1 MDKNNQFMTK
11 KEIGIGFGTWAW
23 GNKLVWGYKPES
35 DDILL
40 KKTFFDAINGGLDL
54 VDTADSYGT
63 GSFFGQSEKLIGSF
77 LEELPKKKLNK
88 ITIATKL
95 APFPWRIGR
104 RGLNHAFQESN
115 KRLRGNI
122 KRVQLHWSTY
132 RYAPWQEEQLIN
144 GLGDLYEKG
153 LIKEIGLS
161 NTGPKRLNFLYQKL
175 KERGIKINSI
185 QIQFS
190 LLTKPSIED
199 QKIKNICNEKNIE
212 YLAYS
217 PLALGIL
224 TIPPGKSPQPSTLLR
239 QKLFE
244 RILPNTK
251 ELRTLLSNIGQK
263 YSASQAQ
270 VALNWVRSHG
280 ARPIVGIRNP
290 LQAKDAISALKWSLT
305 KKEKESLDS
314 CRNKCQTN
322 MPQNPF
328 TSP

>member
-1 MDKNNQFMTK
+1 MTQ

-23 GNKLVWGYKPES
+23 GNRIVWGYKPEV

-40 KKTFFDAINGGLDL
+40 KKTFFDAIDGGLVL

-63 GSFFGQSEKLIGSF
+63 GSLFGQSEKLIGDF
-77 LEELPKKKLNK
+77 LEELPNRKLRK

-95 APFPWRIGR
+95 APFPWRLGR
-104 RGLNHAFQESN
+104 NGLHKAFHESN
-115 KRLRGNI
+115 RRLKGNM

-144 GLGDLYEKG
+144 GLGDLHEKG
-153 LIKEIGLS
+153 LIEEIGLS

-175 KERGIKINSI
+175 KERGIKIHSI
-185 QIQFS
+185 QMQFS
-190 LLTKPSIED
+190 LLTKPSFED
-199 QKIKNICNEKNIE
+199 EEIKNICNENKIE

-224 TIPPGKSPQPSTLLR
+224 TIPPNRSPKPSTFLR

-244 RILPNTK
+244 RVLPKTND
-251 ELRTLLSNIGQK
+251 LRTLLTNLGKK

-280 ARPIVGIRNP
+280 AKPIVGIRNP
-290 LQAKDAISALKWSLT
+290 LQAKDAISALNWSLT
-305 KKEKESLDS
+305 KKDKESLDS
-314 CRNKCQTN
+314 YRNKCLTN
-322 MPQNPF
+322 MPKNPF

>member
-1 MDKNNQFMTK
+1 MTK
-11 KEIGIGFGTWAW
+11 KKIGIGFGTWAW
-23 GNKLVWGYKPES
+23 GNKLVWGYKSET

-40 KKTFFDAINGGLDL
+40 KKTFFDAIDGGLDL
-54 VDTADSYGT
+54 VDSADSYGT
-63 GSFFGQSEKLIGSF
+63 GSLFGQSEKLIGDF
-77 LEELPKKKLNK
+77 LEEFPKRKLEK

-104 RGLNHAFQESN
+104 KGLNKAFQDSN
-115 KRLRGNI
+115 HRLKGNMT
-122 KRVQLHWSTY
+122 RVQLHWSTY
-132 RYAPWQEEQLIN
+132 RYAPWQEEQLLN

-161 NTGPKRLNFLYQKL
+161 NTGPKRLHFLYQKM

-185 QIQFS
+185 QMQLS
-190 LLTKPSIED
+190 LLTKPSLED
-199 QKIKNICNEKNIE
+199 ENIKNICAENQIE

-217 PLALGIL
+217 PLGLGIL
-224 TIPPGKSPQPSTLLR
+224 TIPPNKLPKNTTFLR
-239 QKLFE
+239 QQLFQ
-244 RILPNTK
+244 RILPKTI
-251 ELRTLLSNIGQK
+251 ELRTLMTNIAKK

-280 ARPIVGIRNP
+280 AKPIVGIRNP
-290 LQAKDAISALKWSLT
+290 SQAKDAISALNWSLT
-305 KKEKESLDS
+305 KSEKEKLDFYRS
-314 CRNKCQTN
+314 KCLAN

>member
-1 MDKNNQFMTK
+1 MTK
-11 KEIGIGFGTWAW
+11 KKIGIGFGTWAW
-23 GNKLVWGYKPES
+23 GNKLVWGYKAET
-35 DDILL
+35 DNILL
-40 KKTFFDAINGGLDL
+40 KKTFFDAIDGGLDL

-63 GSFFGQSEKLIGSF
+63 GSLFGQSEKLIGDY
-77 LEELPKKKLNK
+77 LEELPERKLKK

-104 RGLNHAFQESN
+104 DGLNKAFQESN
-115 KRLRGNI
+115 QRLKG
-122 KRVQLHWSTY
+122 KMTRVQLHWSTY

-175 KERGIKINSI
+175 KERGIKIKSI
-185 QIQFS
+185 QIQLS
-190 LLTKPSIED
+190 LLTKASLADE
-199 QKIKNICNEKNIE
+199 KIKNICKKNKIE

-217 PLALGIL
+217 PLALGLL
-224 TIPPGKSPQPSTLLR
+224 TIPPDKFPQPSTLLR

-244 RILPNTK
+244 RILPKTI
-251 ELRTLLSNIGQK
+251 ELRKSLNNIGKK

-280 ARPIVGIRNP
+280 AKPIVGIRNP
-290 LQAKDAISALKWSLT
+290 LQAKDASSALKWSLT
-305 KKEKESLDS
+305 KKETESLNFF
-314 CRNKCQTN
+314 RNKCQIN

>member
-1 MDKNNQFMTK
+1 MTK
-11 KEIGIGFGTWAW
+11 RQIGIGFGTWAW
-23 GNKLVWGYKPES
+23 GNKLVWGYKSET

-54 VDTADSYGT
+54 IDTADSYGT
-63 GSFFGQSEKLIGSF
+63 GRLFGQSETLIGDF
-77 LEELPKKKLNK
+77 LEELPKRKLKK

-104 RGLNHAFQESN
+104 NGLNKAFQASN
-115 KRLRGNI
+115 KRLKGNI

-132 RYAPWQEEQLIN
+132 RYAPWQEEQLLN

-153 LIKEIGLS
+153 LIEEIGLS
-161 NTGPKRLNFLYQKL
+161 NTGPKRLNSLYQNL

-185 QIQFS
+185 QMQFS
-190 LLTKPSIED
+190 LLTKPTLED
-199 QKIKNICNEKNIE
+199 EEIKNICIENDLE

-217 PLALGIL
+217 PLAMGLL
-224 TIPPGKSPQPSTLLR
+224 AIPPNKTPKPRTFLR
-239 QKLFE
+239 QKLFQN
-244 RILPNTK
+244 ILPRTIK
-251 ELRTLLSNIGQK
+251 LRSLLTDIGQK

-280 ARPIVGIRNP
+280 AKPIIGIRNP

-305 KKEKESLDS
+305 KGEKERLDFQ
-314 CRNKCQTN
+314 RNQCLTN

>member
-1 MDKNNQFMTK
+1 MTK

-23 GNKLVWGYKPES
+23 GNKIVWGYKPET

-40 KKTFFDAINGGLDL
+40 KKTFFDAIDGGLDL

-63 GSFFGQSEKLIGSF
+63 GSLFGQSEKLIGNF
-77 LEELPKKKLNK
+77 LEELPKRKLKK
-88 ITIATKL
+88 ITVATKL

-104 RGLNHAFQESN
+104 NGLRKAFEESN
-115 KRLRGNI
+115 KRLKGNM

-132 RYAPWQEEQLIN
+132 RYAPWQEEQLLN

-185 QIQFS
+185 QMQFS
-190 LLTKPSIED
+190 LLTKPSLED
-199 QKIKNICNEKNIE
+199 KKIKNICNEKNIE

-224 TIPPGKSPQPSTLLR
+224 TIPPDKSPKTSTLIR

-244 RILPNTK
+244 RILPKTK
-251 ELRTLLSNIGQK
+251 ELRKLLTDIGKK

-270 VALNWVRSHG
+270 VALNWVRSNG

-305 KKEKESLDS
+305 KHEKEKLDS
-314 CRNKCQTN
+314 YRNTCQIN

-328 TSP
+328 NSP

>member
-1 MDKNNQFMTK
+1 MTK
-11 KEIGIGFGTWAW
+11 QKIGIGFGTWAW
-23 GNKLVWGYKPES
+23 GNKLIWGYES
-35 DDILL
+35 ATDDILL

-63 GSFFGQSEKLIGSF
+63 GSFFGQSEKLIGNF
-77 LEELPKKKLNK
+77 LEELPKRKLKK

-104 RGLNHAFQESN
+104 NGLNKAFQESN
-115 KRLRGNI
+115 NRLKGNM

-132 RYAPWQEEQLIN
+132 RYAPWQEEQLLN

-153 LIKEIGLS
+153 LITEIGLS
-161 NTGPKRLNFLYQKL
+161 NTGPKRLIFLYQKL
-175 KERGIKINSI
+175 KERGISINSI
-185 QIQFS
+185 QMQFS
-190 LLTKPSIED
+190 LLTKPSLDDE
-199 QKIKNICNEKNIE
+199 KIQDICNENKIE

-217 PLALGIL
+217 PLALGAL
-224 TIPPGKSPQPSTLLR
+224 TIPPDKSPKPSTFLR

-244 RILPNTK
+244 IILPKTK
-251 ELRTLLSNIGQK
+251 ELRTLLNKIGKK
-263 YSASQAQ
+263 YSVSQAQ

-280 ARPIVGIRNP
+280 AKPIVGIRNP
-290 LQAKDAISALKWSLT
+290 LQAKDASSALNWSLT
-305 KKEKESLDS
+305 ENEKETLDFY
-314 CRNKCQTN
+314 RNKCLTN